1 MGLLRRRDLELNELR
16 WWSNWA
22 KLSWL
27 DKNTHMLSSRDF
39 AEPFFNRA
47 GFLSCAGIS
56 SSLEGVE
63 RRFRSLGLDP
73 VLLVH
78 DKCTV
83 GRKALTR
90 KGYRMVDTMTVLA
103 STSDLPRADPAP
115 TIAVSSSCSIDD
127 WSRAYLQSF
136 YGDER
141 LLLAVTKV
149 ARRLKKLREATLL
162 QTRLEG
168 SVAGVL
174 AIFRTPG
181 LAGVYCVGTLPKFR
195 RRGVAGTLIGRA
207 KEIAIAEGRR
217 LCLQTLESDGAEP
230 FYLARGFTKLYR
242 KNFLAKEN

>member
-1 MGLLRRRDLELNELR
+1 MGPLRRRNLELNELK

-22 KLSWL
+22 KVSWL
-27 DKNTHMLSSRDF
+27 DRNTHILSSREF

-56 SSLEGVE
+56 SSIERAE
-63 RRFRSLGLDP
+63 RRFRGLGLDP

-78 DKCTV
+78 EKCMV

-90 KGYRMVDTMTVLA
+90 KGYRKVDTMTVLA
-103 STSDLPRADPAP
+103 STSRSQRAERAP
-115 TIAVSSSCSIDD
+115 VVEVSSSSSVYD

-136 YGDER
+136 YGDEH
-141 LLLAVTKV
+141 LLQAVTKV
-149 ARRLKKLREATLL
+149 ASRLKQMREATLL
-162 QTRLEG
+162 EARLEG
-168 SVAGVL
+168 TVAGVL

-195 RRGVAGTLIGRA
+195 RMGVAGTLIGRA
-207 KEIAIAEGRR
+207 NGMAQSEGRK

-230 FYLARGFTKLYR
+230 FYLARGFTELYR
-242 KNFLAKEN
+242 KDFMAREN